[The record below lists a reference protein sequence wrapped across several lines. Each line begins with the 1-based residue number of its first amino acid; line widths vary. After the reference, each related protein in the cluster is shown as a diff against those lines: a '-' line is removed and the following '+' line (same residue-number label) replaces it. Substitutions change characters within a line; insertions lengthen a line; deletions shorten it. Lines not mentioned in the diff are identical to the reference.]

1 MDIKEVQFENYGKC
15 LLMTNGIIEA
25 VVTIEAGPRIVRLGP
40 CGGENLMFTDIER
53 KYVVRGKNEES
64 LKKDS
69 SFYYYGGHREV
80 LMPYKQEQTFYPDN
94 SPVVYSILNDGV
106 LFASQKQKT
115 SDMKL
120 EYEIV
125 MGKDATDIMV
135 VHTAENC
142 SKKVQT
148 HGIAAATMLC
158 GEGTAVLPQSQE
170 SGCKYIPGRIAAAWP
185 GTSLNDPNI
194 FLSDKYIFLNRSA
207 QNNTPVK
214 IGLNDTSGWGAY
226 VGKKYA
232 VVKRFV
238 HTPQAAYPDFGCSF
252 EAEVTRDYAELTSL
266 SPIYRMEP
274 GEIIKH
280 VENISIFETKV
291 IPDTDDKG
299 SIAGYIDSLGLNG

>member
-1 MDIKEVQFENYGKC
+1 M
-15 LLMTNGIIEA
+15 
-25 VVTIEAGPRIVRLGP
+25 
-40 CGGENLMFTDIER
+40 
-53 KYVVRGKNEES
+53 
-64 LKKDS
+64 
-69 SFYYYGGHREV
+69 
-80 LMPYKQEQTFYPDN
+80 
-94 SPVVYSILNDGV
+94 
-106 LFASQKQKT
+106 
-115 SDMKL
+115 
-120 EYEIV
+120 
-125 MGKDATDIMV
+125 
-135 VHTAENC
+135 
-142 SKKVQT
+142 
-148 HGIAAATMLC
+148 
-158 GEGTAVLPQSQE
+158 
-170 SGCKYIPGRIAAAWP
+170 
-185 GTSLNDPNI
+185 
-194 FLSDKYIFLNRSA
+194 NRSA